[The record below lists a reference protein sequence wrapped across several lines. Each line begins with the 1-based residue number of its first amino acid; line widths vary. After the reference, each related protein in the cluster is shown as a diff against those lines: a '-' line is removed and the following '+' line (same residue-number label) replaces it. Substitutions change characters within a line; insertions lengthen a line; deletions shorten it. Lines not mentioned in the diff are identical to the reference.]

1 MQNFGPIGEIDTF
14 LLAAGTIDRLPLF
27 KPRPGGAPE
36 RFILLRGPEDPSVA
50 YVDDVPAYTTA
61 DLLAWPEM
69 QRALEDILSLL
80 MTKMGNDHITPGN
93 IAITLLPAGD
103 IIPWHTDRSAYA
115 AAHSK
120 FILPIASGAQ
130 VFNHRG
136 LESLTLAPGG
146 LWYVANVLQ
155 SEINLGA
162 TRRIQIEIDI
172 ERPRQPAG

>member
-1 MQNFGPIGEIDTF
+1 MMQNFGPIGEIDTF

-61 DLLAWPEM
+61 ELSAWPEM
-69 QRALEDILSLL
+69 QRAIEDLRSLL
-80 MTKMGNDHITPGN
+80 TMKMGNDIAAGN
-93 IAITLLPAGD
+93 IAITLLAAGD
-103 IIPWHTDRSAYA
+103 VIPWHIDRSAYA
-115 AAHSK
+115 TAHTK
-120 FILPIASGAQ
+120 FVLPIATNAQ
-130 VFNHRG
+130 VLDFRANEG
-136 LESLTLAPGG
+136 LHLPVGG
-146 LWYVANVLQ
+146 LWFVANALQ
-155 SEINLGA
+155 SAINLGA